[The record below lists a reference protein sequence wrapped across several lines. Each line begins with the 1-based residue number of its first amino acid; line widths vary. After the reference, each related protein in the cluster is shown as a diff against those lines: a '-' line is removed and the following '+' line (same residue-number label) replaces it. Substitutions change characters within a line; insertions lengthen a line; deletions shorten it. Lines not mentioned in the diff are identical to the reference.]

1 MRRTTVNMIRNRVTV
16 EKAVSVMNE
25 SVIAS
30 IRKLKDENKL
40 YMWQPSYQADE
51 PDRLLGYPVYTST
64 YAPAIAS
71 GAAVIAFGDMSYYNI
86 GDRGTRTIQELRE
99 LFAGND
105 MTGYVMKERVD
116 GVLVLPEAVRVL
128 KIAS

>member
-1 MRRTTVNMIRNRVTV
+1 
-16 EKAVSVMNE
+16 
-25 SVIAS
+25 
-30 IRKLKDENKL
+30 
-40 YMWQPSYQADE
+40 MWQPSYQADE
-51 PDRLLGYPVYTST
+51 PDRLLGYPIYTSP
-64 YAPAIAS
+64 YAPAVAA

-116 GVLVLPEAVRVL
+116 GVLVLPEAVRVI
-128 KIAS
+128 KIKGASSGS